1 LIIAADTLVCL
12 ENEIFGKPAS
22 RAEAGEMLAKLSGRR
37 HRVVTGFTLYRRTG
51 RRLLHG
57 HETTWVTFKELT
69 PEAIEGYLDAV
80 DCLDKAGAY
89 AVQESG
95 DALVAKIEGDF
106 DNVVGL
112 PVARIRDLLLEFER
126 LNPEAPKG

>member
-1 LIIAADTLVCL
+1 
-12 ENEIFGKPAS
+12 
-22 RAEAGEMLAKLSGRR
+22 
-37 HRVVTGFTLYRRTG
+37 
-51 RRLLHG
+51 
-57 HETTWVTFKELT
+57 
-69 PEAIEGYLDAV
+69 V

-126 LNPEAPKG
+126 LSPEAPQG